1 MKKREKGF
9 AVIVSLLFVAITS
22 AVAATAFF
30 ISVSD
35 LKILF
40 NRLQDAKSLRE
51 TERILAEAEMEM
63 ELCMAEDGVADCVS
77 EVETSVAGVTGAETL
92 PDGFLLRAEGKAGNF
107 STVVEAVYSAQN
119 GAVKIRNWRHADGEN
134 R

>member
-9 AVIVSLLFVAITS
+9 AALVSLLFVAITS
-22 AVAATAFF
+22 AVAAAAFF

-40 NRLQDAKSLRE
+40 NRLQSAKSLRE

-63 ELCMAEDGVADCVS
+63 DLCLAGEGVADCVS

-92 PDGFLLRAEGKAGNF
+92 PDGFLLRAEGSAGNF

-119 GAVKIRNWRHADGEN
+119 GAVKIRKWRRVDGES